1 MSIKQGEYLKDL
13 RVKNNYSQEKLGEL
27 LGLSRQSISKWEQ
40 GYAIPDTENL
50 LKLSELYGVSV
61 DALLKCGG
69 EAHRSETE
77 NAAETNAKAV
87 DQNNAE
93 AVKEAAPQT
102 VDAPVPDTA
111 QSNDELP
118 AQAERPAKKKRGWFF
133 LSFPF
138 LAVIAYA
145 VIGALFH
152 SKGWAF
158 GWTVLLTI
166 PVYYTGVIACEKKKP
181 LIFCYPALAAII
193 YVILGIKYGEPGWL
207 IGWTVLLTIP
217 LYYTGVMAVEKK
229 KPVIFCYPALT
240 LIVFFISGYFNGNW
254 HPMWIIFLTIP
265 VFYIIAAK
273 AGKNK

>member
-69 EAHRSETE
+69 EEEIQSPTQAETE
-77 NAAETNAKAV
+77 RTSE
-87 DQNNAE
+87 E
-93 AVKEAAPQT
+93 ESVKP
-102 VDAPVPDTA
+102 PK
-111 QSNDELP
+111 
-118 AQAERPAKKKRGWFF
+118 RKRGWFF
-133 LSFPF
+133 ISYPI
-138 LAVIAYA
+138 LAVIVYA
-145 VIGALFH
+145 IIGAKF
-152 SKGWAF
+152 KTVGWA
-158 GWTVLLTI
+158 T
-166 PVYYTGVIACEKKKP
+166 
-181 LIFCYPALAAII
+181 
-193 YVILGIKYGEPGWL
+193 
-207 IGWTVLLTIP
+207 GWTVLLTIP
-217 LYYTGVMAVEKK
+217 LYYTGVIAVEKK